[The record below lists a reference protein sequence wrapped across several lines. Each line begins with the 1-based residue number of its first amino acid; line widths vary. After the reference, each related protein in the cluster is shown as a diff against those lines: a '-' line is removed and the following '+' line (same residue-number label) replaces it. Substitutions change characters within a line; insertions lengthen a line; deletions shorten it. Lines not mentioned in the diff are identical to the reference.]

1 MVDQSVTVQ
10 ITPTPILK
18 ENQHN
23 YHKVII
29 AKAQKREADVRVP
42 SPPPPTYPKKL
53 PCAVMPNVHL

>member
-42 SPPPPTYPKKL
+42 SPPPPHL
-53 PCAVMPNVHL
+53 P